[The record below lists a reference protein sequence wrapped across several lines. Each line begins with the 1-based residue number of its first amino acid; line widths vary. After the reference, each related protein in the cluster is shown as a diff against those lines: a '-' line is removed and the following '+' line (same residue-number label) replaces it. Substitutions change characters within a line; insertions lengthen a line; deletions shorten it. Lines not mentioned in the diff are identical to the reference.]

1 LFENK
6 TENLMPHE
14 RTDFQPELIGFV
26 HALRYRAGLAR
37 QRASQ
42 NKDAERLHI
51 FADYLDAKA
60 AALEAVPRS
69 APVAVQPGPLELP
82 IGVA

>member
-1 LFENK
+1 
-6 TENLMPHE
+6 MPQE

-42 NKDAERLHI
+42 NKGAERLHI

-69 APVAVQPGPLELP
+69 APVAVHPGPLELP